1 MKGVILAGGTGSR
14 LRPFTNIMNKHLLPV
29 GAKPMIYWAIVK
41 LKEAGIHDILII
53 TNRESLTYFI
63 QLFDDGYELGVK
75 LTYKIQKKA
84 SGIADAISLAK
95 SFVGDESFIVM
106 LGDNLLEDSLTSFI
120 QKFKEK
126 NEGAMVLLKEVHDP
140 KRFGIAEIDSEK
152 KEVLSI
158 IEKPRNPKTNYCVV
172 GIYMYDQQV
181 FQFIDQLIPSERG
194 ELEVTDINRL
204 YMKNKQLS
212 YEELK
217 GWWLDAGTHH
227 SLHEANV
234 HIYQLLR
241 KRKDK

>member
-14 LRPFTNIMNKHLLPV
+14 LRPFTTIMNKHLLPV
-29 GAKPMIYWAIVK
+29 GAKPMIYWSIFK
-41 LKEAGIHDILII
+41 LREAGIHDILII

-63 QLFDDGYELGVK
+63 QLFDDGQELDVK
-75 LTYKIQKKA
+75 LTYKIQKEA

-95 SFVGDESFIVM
+95 GFVEDESFIVM
-106 LGDNLLEDSLTSFI
+106 LGDNLLEDSLSPFI
-120 QKFKEK
+120 QKYKEK
-126 NEGAMVLLKEVHDP
+126 KEGAMVLLKEVHDP
-140 KRFGIAEIDSEK
+140 ERFGIAEIDNEK

-158 IEKPRNPKTNYCVV
+158 IEKPSNPKTNYCVV

-194 ELEVTDINRL
+194 ELEVTDINRF
-204 YMKNKQLS
+204 YIKNKQLT

-217 GWWLDAGTHH
+217 GWWLDAGTHY

-234 HIYQLLR
+234 RMYQRSR